1 MLPDLAIAPVRRVL
15 YGQEAIIYSC
25 SVSRVEVQVFLAR
38 CTVITTI
45 CSEWL
50 CSACLDIQLD
60 SPLIWLAPAPSDRE
74 PLQNSPR
81 SSFLEVPA
89 LSGRDLVA
97 PTCARVEAGDRTHY
111 PIFRLGGVGAL
122 TPLIGFS
129 SFTIA
134 KLYALVLHLTLD
146 SLVAQ
151 LKCWTIQ
158 QEALRRLT
166 QYQPEQSALLTSTI
180 PTTVKPMFNERRL
193 VE

>member
-45 CSEWL
+45 CPEWL

-60 SPLIWLAPAPSDRE
+60 SPLLWLAPAPRDRE

-97 PTCARVEAGDRTHY
+97 PTCARVEARWQNSVPNLQIGQGWITDSINGFFVFHNSEIVRACSPPY
-111 PIFRLGGVGAL
+111 ARLPCCPTQVL
-122 TPLIGFS
+122 NNTTRSVEEID
-129 SFTIA
+129 TIA
-134 KLYALVLHLTLD
+134 TPAVCLINFHHSDYRQTYV
-146 SLVAQ
+146 
-151 LKCWTIQ
+151 
-158 QEALRRLT
+158 
-166 QYQPEQSALLTSTI
+166 
-180 PTTVKPMFNERRL
+180 
-193 VE
+193 